1 MANNTVSYGFLSLA
15 DLYAQRVN
23 TVGVNKVYDA
33 IALNTAEYNRVVSAM
48 MSLLV
53 QRTVVAQ
60 EQVELSGAGTL
71 QPIGPDGNPYPT
83 VPSGNYTVA
92 YPLWGAGDA
101 WGTNRVT
108 RAFLTVQELDRF
120 SQESQRKDKDWLI
133 RQILGALFYGAAYN
147 FSDVSVSRAGYKG
160 LGTISVKPLALS
172 SETTVLYNLR
182 GGAAPAAD
190 SHYYAQAAA
199 IADLTNP
206 FPTIYT
212 ELMEH
217 PANSGPLVTYING
230 AQKVAVTTL
239 AEFVGVGSSGINYG
253 SAVSTA
259 QDMAGLVGPGT
270 TLLGKLE
277 SSDIWVVEMPTIPAG
292 YQLTVATG
300 AEPVLAMREY
310 DAPELQGFFPE
321 TENVDGNH
329 WINRMLRFAGFGVRN
344 RVGAVVS
351 YCGTSGTYAAPSGYS
366 TMPLPV

>member
-15 DLYAQRVN
+15 DLYGQRVN
-23 TVGVNKVYDA
+23 TVGVNRVYDA
-33 IALNTAEYNRVVSAM
+33 IALNTVEYNRVVNAM
-48 MSLLV
+48 MSNWV
-53 QRTVVAQ
+53 QRTTVAQ
-60 EQVELSGAGTL
+60 EQVELSGSGTL

-101 WGTNRVT
+101 WGTNRIT
-108 RAFLTVQELDRF
+108 RAMLTVEDVDRF
-120 SQESQRKDKDWLI
+120 DQESQRKDKDWLI
-133 RQILGALFYGAAYN
+133 RQMLAALFYGAAYN
-147 FSDVSVSRAGYKG
+147 YSDVNVSRMGYKG

-172 SETTVLYNLR
+172 TETTMLYNLR
-182 GGAAPAAD
+182 GGTAPAAD
-190 SHYYAQAAA
+190 SHYHAQAAA

-206 FPTIYT
+206 FPAIYT

-217 PANSGPLVTYING
+217 PSNSGPLVTYING
-230 AQKVAVTTL
+230 AQKEAVML
-239 AEFVGVGSSGINYG
+239 LGEFVGSARSGINYG
-253 SAVSTA
+253 SSVSTA
-259 QDMAGLVGPGT
+259 QDMTALIGPGVAV
-270 TLLGKLE
+270 LGKLE
-277 SSDIWVVEMPTIPAG
+277 TSDIWVVEMPTIPAG

-300 AEPVLAMREY
+300 GDPVLAMREY

-321 TENVDGNH
+321 FENVDGNH

-351 YCGTSGTYAAPSGYS
+351 YCGTSGTYAAPSGYD